1 MLNWFQHEKKS
12 FITSGPGTSN
22 STFTP
27 SSLAV
32 GFTTDRFKAA
42 VLVLFVP
49 RVALWLFTACFFP
62 SCFDL
67 FVVLLLCL
75 LDPVLH
81 CDHHF
86 EEEWFGYFAYL
97 GFVACVLSVVVCF
110 FFLLMSLVGYILWLG
125 VFGRL
130 CSVSLCIWYAMLCVL
145 VSLVGYI
152 MCRCIW

>member
-1 MLNWFQHEKKS
+1 MVVYCVF
-12 FITSGPGTSN
+12 
-22 STFTP
+22 
-27 SSLAV
+27 
-32 GFTTDRFKAA
+32 
-42 VLVLFVP
+42 
-49 RVALWLFTACFFP
+49 FFP
-62 SCFDL
+62 SCFGL

-81 CDHHF
+81 CDHHS

-130 CSVSLCIWYAMLCVL
+130 CSVSLCIW
-145 VSLVGYI
+145 
-152 MCRCIW
+152 